1 MPFTRF
7 LRSLLLFIYFIV
19 YTIPYAT
26 ACFIAFPFLNA
37 DRRYWMAVG
46 WCRSTV
52 FVVRWLNGIR
62 YRIEGAENLPQ
73 GPAVLLSKHQS
84 AWETLAFPAIMP
96 RPLCYVFK
104 RELLYVPFFGW
115 ALGMLKMVH
124 IDRKEGTYAFASV
137 VRQGRKRM
145 SEGAWVIMFP
155 EGTRTKVGAL
165 GKYKTG
171 GARFAIDS
179 GAPVVPIAHNAGRVW
194 PRNSFI
200 KYPGTV
206 AVSIGKPIASAG
218 LTPDELNTR
227 VEAWIEAEMRRID
240 PNAYSDAGD
249 ANGAGLRAGKPA
261 GARTASDR
269 ADPARS

>member
-1 MPFTRF
+1 MLFV
-7 LRSLLLFIYFIV
+7 RSLLLLVYFAV
-19 YTIPYAT
+19 FTVPYAT
-26 ACFIAFPFLNA
+26 ACFIAFPFMRA

-46 WCRSTV
+46 WCRTTI
-52 FVVRWLNGIR
+52 FVTRWLNGIR
-62 YRIEGAENLPQ
+62 YRVQGMENLPD

-84 AWETLAFPAIMP
+84 AWETVAFPAVMP

-124 IDRKEGTYAFASV
+124 IDRKEGKHAFDSV
-137 VRQGRKRM
+137 TRQGKQRM

-155 EGTRTKVGAL
+155 EGTRTPVGKQ

-171 GARFAIDS
+171 GARFAIAT

-194 PRNSFI
+194 PRNSFY
-200 KYPGTV
+200 KYPGIVT
-206 AVSIGKPIASAG
+206 VSIGQPIDTAG
-218 LTPDELNTR
+218 LTADEVNTR

-240 PNAYSDAGD
+240 PAAYSVTDAS
-249 ANGAGLRAGKPA
+249 PA
-261 GARTASDR
+261 TTARI
-269 ADPARS
+269 